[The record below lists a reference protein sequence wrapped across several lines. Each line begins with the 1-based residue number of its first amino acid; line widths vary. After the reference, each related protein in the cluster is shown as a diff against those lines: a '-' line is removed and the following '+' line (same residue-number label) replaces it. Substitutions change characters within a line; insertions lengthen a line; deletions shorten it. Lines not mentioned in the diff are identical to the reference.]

1 MTDLTPELG
10 LDAIDE
16 WFKIG
21 KKSVQNSLKTVPRS
35 VTRGRYFDIETQRPR
50 VAETEDAFHLQRRTP
65 ASSQT
70 DYAEV
75 YRKKEEEE
83 LMGYTHPHQSN
94 RTTAVTND
102 LEHLDLDSIA
112 TSTVAI
118 PHDLVPSNAMDVYKN
133 YDFEHHN
140 EGSLPIAEHKDEVI
154 GTIESNQVTIVQ
166 GATGSGKT
174 TQVPQYILD
183 HYAKM
188 GRYCNIIVTQPRRIA
203 AMSIARRVCSE
214 RRWQIGTLC
223 GYQVGMDKQA
233 SEDTRILFVTTG
245 VLLRKLVSKKNM
257 LEYTHVIL
265 DEVHE
270 RDQDTDFSLLIVR
283 KLLRTNSRHVKVVLM
298 SATFDC
304 DLFAQYFALPVRDRL
319 EPAPVV
325 TVDEA
330 PHTVS
335 EYYVEDIKELGQV
348 PAMESF
354 DPTISKEAYSLAARL
369 IEEFDKMEVMVLGR
383 FEDRNYAKYRG
394 TVLVFL
400 PGMVEIDD
408 MHDHLVRLE
417 RNNLKI
423 IPLHSTIT
431 VEEQSRVFD
440 IPENG
445 QRKVILS
452 TNIAESSITVPDIR
466 YVIDFCLTK
475 NLISDPDTNYTSLHV
490 EWASKA
496 NCIQRKGRA
505 GRVSNG
511 RVYRMVTRLFYD
523 TVIPSY
529 GIPEMQRCPL
539 EKLVLQTKVFN
550 MGEPKALLALAL
562 EPPNL
567 DDIEK
572 TILLL
577 KEVGALSTPATGEG
591 NRHDGQL
598 TFVGH
603 VLADLPVDIKIGK
616 LLIYGHV
623 FGVLEE
629 CLIIGAAM
637 SLKSLFSK
645 PYKAHLESYRHKLD
659 WARGS
664 QSDSLA
670 ILNAFKEYEA
680 RKNMGEFRRGV
691 SEREWCK
698 RHFLQQRRIREIAE
712 LVKEL
717 EQRLGQFNINRP
729 GHRPNYRNHFS
740 EDQER
745 LLLKL
750 VMCGAFYPNYF
761 LKGSVDEES
770 ALREMS
776 GNDPLNTVMVK
787 GLPANQGL
795 LYKQVLE
802 DQFRNVGFNPEA
814 SFEETRAYISFQWKP
829 EYRGRVHPGVYMAVK
844 LRQLRQSITIDQYSS
859 DQTVKLL
866 QEIQAQQQGGPG
878 GKLRSNRQD
887 RGDQKPQVAL
897 PDMSTQY
904 VSLCITSVVEC
915 GHFWA
920 QYKECS
926 SEEVL
931 NHIQNTLNFNSLAM
945 SRTFPLGQIVA
956 APYTEHGETQY
967 YRARVDSYEQQKRQ
981 ERRIDTATVFFVD
994 FGNTETVD
1002 RATLRVCPP
1011 NIANIPFQAVE
1022 CFLCEIRPSVR
1033 KCPDSKWTK
1042 EATDLFRSWV
1052 DQECLFGQVYSTVRD
1067 TLRVEL
1073 IQSIGN
1079 GRQVSFRQELINR
1092 GYGERAE
1099 ENYLSKKDHEQRLQR
1114 QQREGP
1120 HMVRHQEERV
1130 RSTDDWLGA
1139 AISASTPLSTPYTRG
1154 QRIHLKGPTNPYEM
1168 QLYSLTNV
1176 GRLRAA
1182 KVDPDSVNSVAID
1195 DEPESPH
1202 TRMMI
1207 AGFVGL
1213 NAGGSTMIARDT
1225 TIMPLIPGLP
1235 ALMSL
1240 LFCPIAELRVDQ
1252 RKENYIG
1259 AICGLGVD
1267 RFSDH
1272 PAMPDHDMEVAFD
1285 TKITLEDIFKINGV
1299 RMAINI
1305 VLGSEQAVSNW
1316 GEDAIYRLQDSARK
1330 KLMSLIQGTT
1340 REPFDAPSTDKP
1352 YKWNQLDPEDI
1363 LGHDLQNTP
1372 ADSLVLLH
1380 LHKGVYLRSEGGE
1393 EEEDEIGVEEAT
1405 LEMRRHANWL
1415 HQAARS
1421 ATSREPIVC
1430 RLCNMTWQTPQL
1442 LQLHLETRRHKDKEN
1457 ALYD

>member
-21 KKSVQNSLKTVPRS
+21 KKSVQKSLKTVPRS
-35 VTRGRYFDIETQRPR
+35 VTHGRYFDLSTQKPR
-50 VAETEDAFHLQRRTP
+50 VAETENTFHLQRRTP
-65 ASSQT
+65 AFSQT
-70 DYAEV
+70 DYAEA
-75 YRKKEEEE
+75 YRKQEEEE
-83 LMGYTHPHQSN
+83 LMGYTHPHQAN
-94 RTTAVTND
+94 RTTSIAND

-133 YDFEHHN
+133 YNFEHHS
-140 EGSLPIAEHKDEVI
+140 EGNLPIAEHKDEVI

-183 HYAKM
+183 NYAKM

-214 RRWQIGTLC
+214 RKWQLGTIC

-233 SEDTRILFVTTG
+233 SEDTRILYVTTG

-330 PHTVS
+330 PHSVS
-335 EYYVEDIKELGQV
+335 EYYVEDIKELGQI
-348 PAMESF
+348 PELHPY
-354 DPTISKEAYSLAARL
+354 DPSISKESYSLAARL
-369 IEEFDKMEVMVLGR
+369 IEEFDKMEVMVQGR
-383 FEDRNYAKYRG
+383 YEDRNYAKYRG

-408 MHDHLVRLE
+408 MHDHLMPLE
-417 RNNLKI
+417 RSNLKI

-431 VEEQSRVFD
+431 VEEQSKVFD

-475 NLISDPDTNYTSLHV
+475 NLISDNDTNYTSLQV

-511 RVYRMVTRLFYD
+511 RVYRMVRRDFYE

-670 ILNAFKEYEA
+670 ILNAYKEYET

-698 RHFLQQRRIREIAE
+698 RHFLQQRRLREISE
-712 LVKEL
+712 LVREL
-717 EQRLGQFNINRP
+717 EQRLNQFNISKP
-729 GHRPNYRNHFS
+729 SHRPNYKNRFT

-761 LKGSVDEES
+761 LKGQVDEES

-787 GLPANQGL
+787 GLPANQGM
-795 LYKQVLE
+795 LYKQALE
-802 DQFRNVGFNPEA
+802 DQFRHVGFNPEA
-814 SFEETRAYISFQWKP
+814 VFEETRAYVSFQWKP
-829 EYRGRVHPGVYMAVK
+829 EYRGSVHPGVYMAVK
-844 LRQLRQSITIDQYSS
+844 LRQLRQSITIEQYST
-859 DQTVKLL
+859 DQAHKLL
-866 QEIQAQQQGGPG
+866 QEIQSRQTNEAGR
-878 GKLRSNRQD
+878 LRSNRHE
-887 RGDQKPQVAL
+887 RIDQRAQMAL
-897 PDMSTQY
+897 PDLSKKY
-904 VSLCITSVVEC
+904 VSLFISSVVEC

-920 QYKECS
+920 QYDEDSRCGQ
-926 SEEVL
+926 L
-931 NHIQNTLNFNSLAM
+931 NHIQAVLNSTNLAM
-945 SRTFPLGQIVA
+945 CRAAPVGQIVA
-956 APYTEHGETQY
+956 APYTDQGETQY
-967 YRARVDSYEQQKRQ
+967 YRARIDSYGHQKRQ
-981 ERRIDTATVFFVD
+981 ERRIEVAMVFFVD
-994 FGNTETVD
+994 FGNSEMVD
-1002 RATLRVCPP
+1002 KSSLRICPP
-1011 NIANIPFQAVE
+1011 DILSIPYQAVE

-1033 KCPDSKWTK
+1033 KCPDSKWTR
-1042 EATDLFRSWV
+1042 EATDLFRSWT
-1052 DQECLFGQVYSTVRD
+1052 DQQFLFGQVYSTVRGTIRLD
-1067 TLRVEL
+1067 L
-1073 IQSIGN
+1073 IQSLGN
-1079 GRQVSFRQELINR
+1079 GRQVSFREELINL
-1092 GYGERAE
+1092 GFGERAE
-1099 ENYLSKKDHEQRLQR
+1099 ENYLSKKDHEQRQSPQVIR
-1114 QQREGP
+1114 P
-1120 HMVRHQEERV
+1120 QEERV
-1130 RSTDDWLGA
+1130 RSSGDWVGA
-1139 AISASTPLSTPYTRG
+1139 AISGASPLSAVPLTKTRG
-1154 QRIHLKGPTNPYEM
+1154 QKLYLKGPSNPYEM

-1202 TRMMI
+1202 ARLMI

-1213 NAGGSTMIARDT
+1213 NAAGSTMIARDT

-1235 ALMSL
+1235 ALVSL

-1252 RKENYIG
+1252 RKENFIG
-1259 AICGLGVD
+1259 AICGLGLD
-1267 RFSDH
+1267 EFTGE

-1285 TKITLEDIFKINGV
+1285 TRITLEDILKINGV

-1316 GEDAIYRLQDSARK
+1316 GEDAIYKLQDSARQ
-1330 KLMSLIQGTT
+1330 KLMRLIQETP
-1340 REPFDAPSTDKP
+1340 REPFDAPSPERP
-1352 YKWNQLDPEDI
+1352 YRWNQLDPADI
-1363 LGHDLQNTP
+1363 LGHELQNTP

-1380 LHKGVYLRSEGGE
+1380 LHKGVCLQTEREDEEDE
-1393 EEEDEIGVEEAT
+1393 EEELGVEEET
-1405 LEMRRHANWL
+1405 LEMRRHVDWL
-1415 HQAARS
+1415 HQAAKS
-1421 ATSREPIVC
+1421 STSREPILC

-1457 ALYD
+1457 GLYD

>member
-1 MTDLTPELG
+1 
-10 LDAIDE
+10 
-16 WFKIG
+16 
-21 KKSVQNSLKTVPRS
+21 
-35 VTRGRYFDIETQRPR
+35 
-50 VAETEDAFHLQRRTP
+50 
-65 ASSQT
+65 
-70 DYAEV
+70 
-75 YRKKEEEE
+75 
-83 LMGYTHPHQSN
+83 MGYTHPHQQAQLS
-94 RTTAVTND
+94 AVTND

-118 PHDLVPSNAMDVYKN
+118 PHDLVPSNATDVYRN
-133 YDFEHHN
+133 YNFEHSYEN
-140 EGSLPIAEHKDEVI
+140 NLPIADHRDEVV
-154 GTIESNQVTIVQ
+154 GMIESNQVTVVQ

-183 HYAKM
+183 HYAKS

-203 AMSIARRVCSE
+203 AISIARRVCSE
-214 RRWQIGTLC
+214 RKWQLGTVC

-233 SEDTRILFVTTG
+233 SDDTRILYVTTG
-245 VLLRKLVSKKNM
+245 VLLRKLVGKKNM

-283 KLLRTNSRHVKVVLM
+283 KLLHTNSRHVKVVLM

-319 EPAPVV
+319 EPAPVI

-335 EYYVEDIKELGQV
+335 EYYIEDIQGLGEI
-348 PAMESF
+348 PALEPY
-354 DPTISKEAYSLAARL
+354 DPMISKEAYALAVKL
-369 IEEFDKMEVMVLGR
+369 IEEFDKMEVKVQGR
-383 FEDRNYAKYRG
+383 FEDRNCAKYRG

-408 MHDHLVRLE
+408 VHDHLMALVKN
-417 RNNLKI
+417 NNLKI

-440 IPENG
+440 IPDNG

-475 NLISDPDTNYTSLHV
+475 NLISDPDTNYTSLQV

-511 RVYRMVTRLFYD
+511 RVYRMVTRNFYESI
-523 TVIPSY
+523 IPSY

-577 KEVGALSTPATGEG
+577 KEVGALSTLTTGEN

-616 LLIYGHV
+616 LIIYGHV

-670 ILNAFKEYEA
+670 ILNAFKEYES
-680 RKNMGEFRRGV
+680 RKNMGEFRRGM

-717 EQRLGQFNINRP
+717 EQRLLQFNITKP
-729 GHRPNYRNHFS
+729 GQRPNYKSHFS

-761 LKGSVDEES
+761 LKGPVDEES

-795 LYKQVLE
+795 LYKENLE
-802 DQFRNVGFNPEA
+802 DQFRSVGFNPEA
-814 SFEETRAYISFQWKP
+814 FFEETRAYVSFQWKP
-829 EYRGRVHPGVYMAVK
+829 EYRGRVHPGVYMAIK
-844 LRQLRQSITIDQYSS
+844 LRQLRHSITIDQYSS
-859 DQTVKLL
+859 DTAHRLL
-866 QEIQAQQQGGPG
+866 QEMQRQQGASI

-887 RGDQKPQVAL
+887 RTSEEQRTQVLL
-897 PDMSTQY
+897 PDISTQY
-904 VSLCITSVVEC
+904 VSLFVTNVVEC

-920 QYKECS
+920 QYNENQNF
-926 SEEVL
+926 EELHQV
-931 NHIQNTLNFNSLAM
+931 HATLNGRNLSTV
-945 SRTFPLGQIVA
+945 SSSKVGQIVA
-956 APYTEHGETQY
+956 APYTEQGDTQY
-967 YRARVDSYEQQKRQ
+967 YRARINSCDRQMRQ
-981 ERRIDTATVFFVD
+981 ERWIDVVTVFFVD

-1002 RATLRVCPP
+1002 KASLRVCPQS
-1011 NIANIPFQAVE
+1011 IAHIPFQAFE
-1022 CFLCEIRPSVR
+1022 CFLCELRPSVR
-1033 KCPDSKWTK
+1033 KCPDGHWTR
-1042 EATDLFRSWV
+1042 EATDLFRSRV
-1052 DQECLFGQVYSTVRD
+1052 DQQSLFAQVYSTVRD
-1067 TLRVEL
+1067 TLRVDL
-1073 IQSIGN
+1073 IQSFPN
-1079 GRQVSFRQELINR
+1079 GRQVSYRQELINL
-1092 GYGERAE
+1092 GYGEKGE
-1099 ENYLSKKDHEQRLQR
+1099 ENYLSKKDHEQRQAP
-1114 QQREGP
+1114 QS
-1120 HMVRHQEERV
+1120 VRHQEDRV
-1130 RSTDDWLGA
+1130 RPSDDWLGTA
-1139 AISASTPLSTPYTRG
+1139 LSTSSPLSAAPLTRTRG
-1154 QRIHLKGPTNPYEM
+1154 QKIFLKGPNNPYEM
-1168 QLYSLTNV
+1168 QFYSLTNV
-1176 GRLRAA
+1176 GRMRAA
-1182 KVDPDSVNSVAID
+1182 KVDPDSVNSVTVD

-1202 TRMMI
+1202 ARMMI

-1213 NAGGSTMIARDT
+1213 NSKGSIMIARNT
-1225 TIMPLIPGLP
+1225 TVMPLIPGLP
-1235 ALMSL
+1235 ALVSL
-1240 LFCPIAELRVDQ
+1240 LFAPIAELRVDQ

-1259 AICGLGVD
+1259 AICGLGLD
-1267 RFSDH
+1267 RFCGES
-1272 PAMPDHDMEVAFD
+1272 AMPDHDMEVAFD
-1285 TKITLEDIFKINGV
+1285 TEITLEDIFKINGV

-1316 GEDAIYRLQDSARK
+1316 GEDAIYKLQDSARK

-1340 REPFDAPSTDKP
+1340 REPYEAPSTETP
-1352 YKWNQLDPEDI
+1352 YKWDQIDVADI
-1363 LGHDLQNTP
+1363 LEHDLHNTP

-1380 LHKGVYLRSEGGE
+1380 LHKGVYLQTDREEE
-1393 EEEDEIGVEEAT
+1393 EEEDQIGVEEET
-1405 LEMRRHANWL
+1405 LEMRRHADWL
-1415 HQAARS
+1415 HQAATS
-1421 ATSREPIVC
+1421 STSREPILC

-1442 LQLHLETRRHKDKEN
+1442 LQLHLETRRHKEKED
-1457 ALYD
+1457 ALCG

>member
-10 LDAIDE
+10 LDAIDD

-21 KKSVQNSLKTVPRS
+21 KKSVQSLKTVPRS
-35 VTRGRYFDIETQRPR
+35 VTGGRYFDTTTQKPR
-50 VAETEDAFHLQRRTP
+50 VAETENTFHLQRRTP
-65 ASSQT
+65 AFSQT
-70 DYAEV
+70 AYAEA
-75 YRKKEEEE
+75 YRQQEEEE
-83 LMGYTHPHQSN
+83 LMGYTHPHQQN
-94 RTTAVTND
+94 RTSAINND

-118 PHDLVPSNAMDVYKN
+118 PHDLVPSNAMDVYQN
-133 YDFEHHN
+133 YDFEHKY
-140 EGSLPIAEHKDEVI
+140 ESSLPISVHKDEVI

-183 HYAKM
+183 HYAKS

-214 RRWQIGTLC
+214 RKWQLGTVC

-233 SEDTRILFVTTG
+233 SDDTRILYVTTG

-257 LEYTHVIL
+257 LEYTHVVL

-304 DLFAQYFALPVRDRL
+304 DLFAQYFALPVRDQL

-325 TVDEA
+325 TVDET
-330 PHTVS
+330 PHKVS
-335 EYYVEDIKELGQV
+335 EYYVEDFQGLGQI
-348 PAMESF
+348 PPL
-354 DPTISKEAYSLAARL
+354 DPYDATISKEAFALAARL
-369 IEEFDKMEVMVLGR
+369 IEEFDKMEVKLQGK
-383 FEDRNYAKYRG
+383 FEDRNYAQYRG

-408 MHDHLVRLE
+408 MHDYLMPLM

-431 VEEQSRVFD
+431 VEEQTRVFD

-475 NLISDPDTNYTSLHV
+475 NLISDPDTNYTSLQV

-505 GRVSNG
+505 GRVTKG
-511 RVYRMVTRLFYD
+511 RVYRMITRNFYE
-523 TVIPSY
+523 TFIPNY

-577 KEVGALSTPATGEG
+577 KEVGALSTLATGES

-598 TFVGH
+598 TFIGH

-645 PYKAHLESYRHKLD
+645 PYKAHLDSYRHKLD
-659 WARGS
+659 WSRGS

-717 EQRLGQFNINRP
+717 EQRLQQFNISKP
-729 GHRPNYRNHFS
+729 GHRPNFKNHFS
-740 EDQER
+740 DDQER

-761 LKGSVDEES
+761 LKDPVDEES

-776 GNDPLNTVMVK
+776 GHDPLNTVMVK

-795 LYKQVLE
+795 LYKEAVE

-814 SFEETRAYISFQWKP
+814 FFEETKAYISFQWKP
-829 EYRGRVHPGVYMAVK
+829 EYRGRVHPGVHMAVK
-844 LRQLRQSITIDQYSS
+844 LRQLRQSIAIDQLSS
-859 DQTVKLL
+859 DEAHRLL
-866 QEIQAQQQGGPG
+866 QEIQRQQGETR
-878 GKLRSNRQD
+878 GKLRSNRGD
-887 RGDQKPQVAL
+887 GDQRTQVSL
-897 PDMSTQY
+897 PDTSVQY
-904 VSLCITSVVEC
+904 VSLLITNVVEC

-920 QYKECS
+920 QYNENQNF
-926 SEEVL
+926 EEL
-931 NHIQNTLNFNSLAM
+931 NQVQGTLN
-945 SRTFPLGQIVA
+945 SRNLSMVNAFSVGQLVA
-956 APYTEHGETQY
+956 APYTEQGDTQY
-967 YRARVDSYEQQKRQ
+967 YRARINSFDRQKRQ
-981 ERRIDTATVFFVD
+981 ERWIDVVMVFFVD
-994 FGNTETVD
+994 YGNTETVD
-1002 RATLRVCPP
+1002 KAALRVCPQS
-1011 NIANIPFQAVE
+1011 ITHIPYQAVE
-1022 CFLCEIRPSVR
+1022 CFLCELRPSVR
-1033 KCPDSKWTK
+1033 KCPDGCWTR
-1042 EATDLFRSWV
+1042 EATDLFRRWV
-1052 DQECLFGQVYSTVRD
+1052 DQQSLYGQVYSTVRD
-1067 TLRVEL
+1067 TLRVDL
-1073 IQSIGN
+1073 IQSCGN
-1079 GRQVSFRQELINR
+1079 GRQVSFRQELINL
-1092 GYGERAE
+1092 GYGERGE
-1099 ENYLSKKDHEQRLQR
+1099 ENYLSKKDHEQRQAPQAVRTQEQR
-1114 QQREGP
+1114 TQPTE
-1120 HMVRHQEERV
+1120 
-1130 RSTDDWLGA
+1130 DWLGT
-1139 AISASTPLSTPYTRG
+1139 AIRTSAPLSAAPLTRTRG
-1154 QRIHLKGPTNPYEM
+1154 QRIHLKGPHNPYEM
-1168 QLYSLTNV
+1168 QFYSLTNV

-1202 TRMMI
+1202 ARMMI
-1207 AGFVGL
+1207 AGYVGL
-1213 NAGGSTMIARDT
+1213 NAAGSTMIARDT

-1235 ALMSL
+1235 ALVSL
-1240 LFCPIAELRVDQ
+1240 LFAPIAEFRVDQ

-1259 AICGLGVD
+1259 TICGLGLD
-1267 RFSDH
+1267 RFTGQ

-1285 TKITLEDIFKINGV
+1285 IPITLEDIFKINGV

-1316 GEDAIYRLQDSARK
+1316 GEDAIYKLQDSARR
-1330 KLMSLIQGTT
+1330 KLMSVIQGTA
-1340 REPFDAPSTDKP
+1340 REHYDAPATETP
-1352 YKWNQLDPEDI
+1352 YRWDQIDPADI
-1363 LGHDLQNTP
+1363 LEHDLHNTP
-1372 ADSLVLLH
+1372 ADSVVLLH
-1380 LHKGVYLRSEGGE
+1380 LHKGVYLRTDREEE
-1393 EEEDEIGVEEAT
+1393 EEEDQIGVEEEI
-1405 LEMRRHANWL
+1405 LEKRRHAEWL
-1415 HQAARS
+1415 RQAAES
-1421 ATSREPIVC
+1421 ATSREPILC

-1442 LQLHLETRRHKDKEN
+1442 LQLHLETRRHKEKEDE
-1457 ALYD
+1457 LYD